1 MSAAVAERTVPSE
14 LLEKRR
20 GQMFP
25 KLTPAQVARLERHS
39 TSHSTTAGEILV
51 DVGTEPRGVF
61 VVVAGSVEVLL
72 PFASD
77 VRSQTCEFAFLNLLT
92 PGDFSGEMSTLRGA
106 AGFVRL
112 SVREP
117 GAVLQM
123 SLDGLRQVVQNDAEL
138 SELFMRAFILRRLG
152 ILESGLSDVIVLGSS
167 RSGDTLRIREFLTRN
182 GRPYV
187 NVDIDR
193 DADARTLLERFRV
206 RPEETPVVICRG
218 GEVLKNPEIGSLA
231 ECLAI
236 NAPHDDVV
244 VHDFVVIGAGPA
256 GLAAAVYAA
265 SEGLDTCVVDAFSPG
280 GQAGTSSKIEN
291 YLGFPTGISG
301 AALAGR
307 ALSQAQKF
315 GAQINVAW
323 QAVRLR
329 CDEWPY
335 TVETSAGR
343 AVRARTVLIASG
355 AQYRELDVAD
365 MARFLGS
372 GVYYAAT
379 HLEAK
384 VCDGEDVIVVGGGN
398 SAGQAAVF
406 LSGYCGHVHILVRA
420 SGLADSMSSYLIR
433 RIESAPNISL
443 HVHTQITA
451 LEGTGHLER
460 VTWATADGP
469 RESRDLRHVFLM
481 LGAVPNTRWLDGCV
495 ALDERGFV
503 RAGPDLNPQELA
515 DWRPPRPPY
524 LLETSIPGVFAAGD
538 ARSGS
543 VKRIAA
549 AVGEGSAVV
558 QFAHRALQEMP
569 ELRES
574 HAVVAT

>member
-1 MSAAVAERTVPSE
+1 MV
-14 LLEKRR
+14 
-20 GQMFP
+20 P
-25 KLTPAQVARLERHS
+25 KLTQAQLARIERHS
-39 TSHSTTAGEILV
+39 APRATTAGEILL
-51 DVGTEPRGVF
+51 DVGAEPRGIF
-61 VVVAGSVEVLL
+61 VVASGSVEVLL
-72 PFASD
+72 PFSSD
-77 VRSQTCEFAFLNLLT
+77 VRSKACEWAFLNLLT
-92 PGDFSGEMSTLRGA
+92 SGDFSGEMSTLRGA
-106 AGFVRL
+106 AGLVRL
-112 SVREP
+112 RVRDP
-117 GAVLQM
+117 GTVLQL
-123 SLDGLRQVVQNDAEL
+123 SLDSLRLVVQNDAEL

-167 RSGDTLRIREFLTRN
+167 HSGDTLRIREFLTRN

-193 DADARTLLERFRV
+193 EADARALLDRFRV
-206 RPEETPVVICRG
+206 APEDTPVVICRG
-218 GEVLKNPEIGSLA
+218 GEVLKNPENGSLA
-231 ECLAI
+231 ECLGI
-236 NAPHDDVV
+236 NAPHNDDVV
-244 VHDFVVIGAGPA
+244 HDVVVIGAGPA

-265 SEGLDTCVVDAFSPG
+265 SEGLDTCVIDAFSPG

-323 QAVRLR
+323 NAARLR
-329 CDEWPY
+329 CDQWPY
-335 TVETSAGR
+335 AVETSSGR
-343 AVRARTVLIASG
+343 PVRARTVMIASG

-384 VCDGEDVIVVGGGN
+384 LCDGEDVIVVGGGN

-406 LSGYCGHVHILVRA
+406 LAGYCGRVHILVRA
-420 SGLADSMSSYLIR
+420 SGLAESMSSYLIR

-451 LEGTGHLER
+451 LEGSGHLER
-460 VTWATADGP
+460 VTWNTADGS
-469 RESRDLRHVFLM
+469 RESHDLRHVFLM

-495 ALDERGFV
+495 ALDEHGFV
-503 RAGPDLNPQELA
+503 KSGPDLNANDLA
-515 DWRPPRPPY
+515 NWTLPRPPY
-524 LLETSIPGVFAAGD
+524 LLETSIPGVFAVGD

-549 AVGEGSAVV
+549 AVGEGSAAV
-558 QFAHRALQEMP
+558 QFVHRALR
-569 ELRES
+569 ELAERRES
-574 HAVVAT
+574 RAAAI